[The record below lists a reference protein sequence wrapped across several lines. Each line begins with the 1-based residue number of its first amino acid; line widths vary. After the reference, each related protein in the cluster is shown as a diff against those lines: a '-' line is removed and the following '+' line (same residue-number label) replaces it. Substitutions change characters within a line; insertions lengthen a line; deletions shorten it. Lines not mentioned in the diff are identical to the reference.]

1 MEEIYETDNFDTVY
15 KKVSRNFASR
25 SKNMSLL
32 DIIIK
37 IDTDKEYIFDFLWTE
52 QIQKLIK
59 SISNRYKFN
68 RDEAED
74 IAIFSIIEY
83 FYENNVVI
91 DGFNEDVFLN
101 NLKNEVGK
109 RTQKMIRE
117 GYTAKEIPASGQPIY
132 QYAMYDNF
140 EESVNNSIDLQ
151 NALKKLSSRNREILE
166 LRFYDRLNESTIAEI
181 VELSQSRISEIITE
195 SCNKIVKYL

>member
-101 NLKNEVGK
+101 NLKDEVGK

-117 GYTAKEIPASGQPIY
+117 GYTAKEIPASGQAIY

-181 VELSQSRISEIITE
+181 VGLSRSRISEIITE
-195 SCNKIVKYL
+195 SCNKIGKYL